1 MYKKYF
7 KKKKKK
13 KKKRGGGGGGGGRGS
28 FLIKNVQTYGPL
40 ISKHL
45 KSLIKNDF
53 KQCVLGR
60 DTPSMNF
67 LIEYNIILKI

>member
-1 MYKKYF
+1 M
-7 KKKKKK
+7 
-13 KKKRGGGGGGGGRGS
+13 
-28 FLIKNVQTYGPL
+28 QTYGPL

-67 LIEYNIILKI
+67 LIEYNIILKIWIDHNALLALRMGRQCTVIMCRI